1 MRRGRSPR
9 RAAVWLG
16 LTLATALLGCG
27 RDEPRSDAAGA
38 AATSVFGRV
47 VASRA
52 AATPGPESGGLTIY
66 NWSQYL
72 PEDTVREF
80 GRQTGLA
87 VRQDNFDFAHELVAQ
102 LAARGTGHDVM
113 VPSAVLLGPAA
124 RAGRFARMERELL
137 PNWRHLDPEILALLA
152 QHDED
157 NAHAVPYLWGTHGIA
172 YGAEAVRRA
181 GAPAGAGSWALLFDP
196 RQAARLKACGIVVPD
211 DPALV
216 IDSLLVYLGRDP
228 NAESLE
234 DLRLAEAALRTT
246 RPFLRVVEPARVVEE
261 VASGRACVALV
272 SNVDAGLA
280 RRLAEAT
287 QSGIDVGY
295 AVPKEGSMVW
305 IDVLTIPADAP
316 RPSQAHALID
326 FLMEPAVIA
335 KVSDELGCSNANL
348 GAQEQTR
355 PALRNGAVPAGA
367 RVSRP
372 RLFSHAPRSAA
383 YQQRMQE
390 IWKSARAT

>member
-1 MRRGRSPR
+1 M
-9 RAAVWLG
+9 G
-16 LTLATALLGCG
+16 LALVTALLGCG
-27 RDEPRSDAAGA
+27 RDEPRSDAAGPA
-38 AATSVFGRV
+38 AAA
-47 VASRA
+47 ASGQPGAARA
-52 AATPGPESGGLTIY
+52 APGPGPRAAGVAVYT
-66 NWSQYL
+66 WSRYL
-72 PEDTVREF
+72 PDATVLAF
-80 GRQTGLA
+80 GQQTGLA
-87 VRQDNFDFAHELVAQ
+87 LRQDNFDFAHELAAQ

-113 VPSAVLLGPAA
+113 VPSAALLGPAA

-172 YGAEAVRRA
+172 YGTEAMRRS
-181 GAPAGAGSWALLFDP
+181 GAPAAAGSWALLFDP

-234 DLRLAEAALRTT
+234 DLRLAETALRAT

-261 VASGRACVALV
+261 IASGRACVALV

-280 RRLAEAT
+280 RRLAEAM

-295 AVPKEGSMVW
+295 MVPKEGSTVW
-305 IDVLTIPADAP
+305 IDVLAIPADAP
-316 RPSQAHALID
+316 RPGQAHALID
-326 FLMEPAVIA
+326 FLLEPGVIA
-335 KVSDELGCSNANL
+335 KVSDELGFSNANL

-355 PALRNGAVPAGA
+355 PELRSLSVPAGA
-367 RVSRP
+367 RGSRP

-383 YQQRMQE
+383 YMQRMQE
-390 IWKSARAT
+390 IWKPVRAS